1 MHPEIAEKLS
11 DYLDDE
17 LTAAERQAVEAHLQE
32 CEECAATLADLGR
45 IASAAG
51 ALRETAP
58 STDLWPG
65 IAARIAA
72 GPRAAAPPAR
82 RRFAFTVPQLAA
94 ASLLLVA
101 LSGWLAVR
109 MLSPA
114 PPRDTAS
121 ATGGSQPRDGSG
133 SGSLTPVAFDEQQ
146 YDTAI
151 RELQEAI
158 DRGRSRLDP
167 ETVAAVERNLRLIDQ
182 AVDDARR
189 ALAADPSSGYL
200 SGYMVQTRQR
210 KLDLL
215 RQVAVLTQ
223 ADAR

>member
-1 MHPEIAEKLS
+1 MHEDISEKLS

-17 LTAAERQAVEAHLQE
+17 LTAPERQAVEAHLRE
-32 CEECAATLADLGR
+32 CHECAATLADLRRIAGSAAALRDTPPSRDLWPAIAGR
-45 IASAAG
+45 IAS
-51 ALRETAP
+51 E
-58 STDLWPG
+58 S
-65 IAARIAA
+65 
-72 GPRAAAPPAR
+72 RAAAPAPR
-82 RRFAFTVPQLAA
+82 RRFVFTMPQLAA
-94 ASLLLVA
+94 ASLLLAA

-109 MLSPA
+109 VMSPSRRVA
-114 PPRDTAS
+114 PAV
-121 ATGGSQPRDGSG
+121 ATGSGQPADSTGG
-133 SGSLTPVAFDEQQ
+133 AAVTPVAFDDQQ

-151 RELQEAI
+151 RELQDAI

-210 KLDLL
+210 KLELM

>member
-1 MHPEIAEKLS
+1 MHQEISDKLS

-17 LTAAERQAVEAHLQE
+17 LAPSERQAVEAHLQE
-32 CEECAATLADLGR
+32 CEECAATLADLRR
-45 IASAAG
+45 ITGTAA
-51 ALRETAP
+51 ALGDAP
-58 STDLWPG
+58 PATDLWPG
-65 IAARIAA
+65 VAERIAA
-72 GPRAAAPPAR
+72 GPRAAVPARR

-94 ASLLLVA
+94 ASLLLAA
-101 LSGWLAVR
+101 LSGWLTIRV
-109 MLSPA
+109 LSPSRQIGPA
-114 PPRDTAS
+114 VAS
-121 ATGGSQPRDGSG
+121 SSGQPIDGSAG
-133 SGSLTPVAFDEQQ
+133 ASLTPVAFDEQQ
-146 YDTAI
+146 YDAAI
-151 RELQEAI
+151 RELQDAI

-210 KLDLL
+210 KLELL

-223 ADAR
+223 ADTR

>member
-1 MHPEIAEKLS
+1 MHEDISEQLS

-17 LTAAERQAVEAHLQE
+17 LTPAERRAVEAHVPE
-32 CEECAATLADLGR
+32 CGECAAMLADLRR
-45 IASAAG
+45 IAGTAA
-51 ALRETAP
+51 ALRDVPP
-58 STDLWPG
+58 SRDLWPAV
-65 IAARIAA
+65 AARLAS
-72 GPRAAAPPAR
+72 GQRAAVPPR

-94 ASLLLVA
+94 ASLLLAV

-109 MLSPA
+109 VLA
-114 PPRDTAS
+114 PRPQSGAGV
-121 ATGGSQPRDGSG
+121 AQPLEGGAGG
-133 SGSLTPVAFDEQQ
+133 WLTPVAFDEQQ
-146 YDTAI
+146 YDAAI
-151 RELQEAI
+151 RELQQAI
-158 DRGRSRLDP
+158 DRGRRQLDP
-167 ETVAAVERNLRLIDQ
+167 ETVAAVERNLRLVDQ

-210 KLDLL
+210 KLELL

>member
-1 MHPEIAEKLS
+1 MHDEISEKLS

-17 LTAAERQAVEAHLQE
+17 LTPADRQGVEAHLRQ
-32 CEECAATLADLGR
+32 CGDCAATLSDLRRVIG
-45 IASAAG
+45 AAG
-51 ALRETAP
+51 ALRETP
-58 STDLWPG
+58 PPNDLWPA
-65 IAARIAA
+65 IAARIAS
-72 GPRAAAPPAR
+72 GPRAAAPPPR
-82 RRFAFTVPQLAA
+82 RMFAFTMPQLVA
-94 ASLLLVA
+94 ASLVLVA
-101 LSGWLAVR
+101 LSGWLALRV
-109 MLSPA
+109 LSPA
-114 PPRDTAS
+114 PPRRSAS
-121 ATGGSQPRDGSG
+121 TVGSQPGG
-133 SGSLTPVAFDEQQ
+133 GGSLTPVAFDDQQ

-210 KLDLL
+210 KLELL

-223 ADAR
+223 ADPR

>member
-1 MHPEIAEKLS
+1 MHPDIAEKLS

-17 LTAAERQAVEAHLQE
+17 LPPAERQAVEAHLHE
-32 CEECAATLADLGR
+32 CDECAATLADLRR
-45 IASAAG
+45 IAGAAA
-51 ALRETAP
+51 ALRETPPA
-58 STDLWPG
+58 TDLWPG

-72 GPRAAAPPAR
+72 EPRGAAPPVR
-82 RRFAFTVPQLAA
+82 RRFAFTLPQLAA

-109 MLSPA
+109 VLSPA
-114 PPRDTAS
+114 PPRQA
-121 ATGGSQPRDGSG
+121 AAAGGGDQPYDGSG
-133 SGSLTPVAFDEQQ
+133 GSLTPVAFDEQQ

-158 DRGRSRLDP
+158 DHGRSRLDP
-167 ETVAAVERNLRLIDQ
+167 ETVAAVERSLRLIDQ

-210 KLDLL
+210 KLELL

>member
-1 MHPEIAEKLS
+1 MHQEISAKLS

-17 LTAAERQAVEAHLQE
+17 LTPPERHAVEAHLQE
-32 CEECAATLADLGR
+32 CEECAATLADLRR
-45 IASAAG
+45 ITGTAA
-51 ALRETAP
+51 ALRDAP
-58 STDLWPG
+58 PHADLWPA
-65 IAARIAA
+65 IAERIAA
-72 GPRAAAPPAR
+72 GPRAAAMPPR

-94 ASLLLVA
+94 ASLLLAA

-109 MLSPA
+109 VMSPA
-114 PPRDTAS
+114 RRGGPAITA
-121 ATGGSQPRDGSG
+121 GSGQPIDGSAD
-133 SGSLTPVAFDEQQ
+133 GSLTPVAFDEQQ
-146 YDTAI
+146 YDAAI

-158 DRGRSRLDP
+158 ERGRSRLDP

-210 KLDLL
+210 KLELL

>member
-1 MHPEIAEKLS
+1 MHDDISEKLS

-17 LTAAERQAVEAHLQE
+17 LTPTERQAVETHLQQ
-32 CEECAATLADLGR
+32 CEECAATLSDLRR
-45 IASAAG
+45 IAGAAA
-51 ALRETAP
+51 ALRDTPP
-58 STDLWPG
+58 STDLWPD
-65 IAARIAA
+65 IAARMAS

-82 RRFAFTVPQLAA
+82 RRVAFTAPQLVA

-109 MLSPA
+109 VLSPA
-114 PPRDTAS
+114 PPRQTA
-121 ATGGSQPRDGSG
+121 ATGSNQPGGGSG
-133 SGSLTPVAFDEQQ
+133 GSLTPVAFDDQQ
-146 YDTAI
+146 YDAAI
-151 RELQEAI
+151 RDLQEAI
-158 DRGRSRLDP
+158 DHGRSRLDP

-210 KLDLL
+210 KLELL

>member
-1 MHPEIAEKLS
+1 MHPEIADKLS

-17 LTAAERQAVEAHLQE
+17 LTPAERQAVEAHLQE
-32 CEECAATLADLGR
+32 CEECAATLSDLRR
-45 IASAAG
+45 IAGAAA
-51 ALRETAP
+51 ALSDTPP
-58 STDLWPG
+58 SDDLWPA

-72 GPRAAAPPAR
+72 GPRAAAPPPR
-82 RRFAFTVPQLAA
+82 RMFAFTMPQLVAA
-94 ASLLLVA
+94 TLLLVA

-109 MLSPA
+109 VLSPA
-114 PPRDTAS
+114 PPRQA
-121 ATGGSQPRDGSG
+121 ATTGSSQPRGGSSDGS
-133 SGSLTPVAFDEQQ
+133 LAPVAFDDQQ
-146 YDTAI
+146 YDKAI

-182 AVDDARR
+182 AVDEARR

-210 KLDLL
+210 KLELL

>member
-1 MHPEIAEKLS
+1 MHQEITEQLS
-11 DYLDDE
+11 EYLDDE
-17 LTAAERQAVEAHLQE
+17 LTPPEREAVEAHLQE
-32 CEECAATLADLGR
+32 CEECRDTLTDLRR
-45 IASAAG
+45 IAG
-51 ALRETAP
+51 TAVELGNTPP
-58 STDLWPG
+58 SRDLWPAIG
-65 IAARIAA
+65 ARIAA
-72 GPRAAAPPAR
+72 GPRAAALPPR

-94 ASLLLVA
+94 ASVLLAA

-109 MLSPA
+109 MISPSRQPGPA
-114 PPRDTAS
+114 I
-121 ATGGSQPRDGSG
+121 ATGSGQPVDGSG
-133 SGSLTPVAFDEQQ
+133 DASLTPVAFDEQQ
-146 YDTAI
+146 YDAAI
-151 RELQEAI
+151 RELQDAI

-210 KLDLL
+210 KLELL